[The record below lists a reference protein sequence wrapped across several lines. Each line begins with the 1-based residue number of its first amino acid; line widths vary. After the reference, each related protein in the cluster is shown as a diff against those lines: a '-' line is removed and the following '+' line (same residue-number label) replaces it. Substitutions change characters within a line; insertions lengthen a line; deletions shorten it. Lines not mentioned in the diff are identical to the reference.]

1 MSFQENLKH
10 YREKAG
16 YKSAKEFANTL
27 GIPPNTY
34 VGYEVR
40 GREPKFDTLCKIADL
55 LEVSTDDLLGRTS
68 NILGNKE
75 DKRLKKLLD
84 EIFLLNKTTS
94 AYFDIEINN
103 IDKDFIYLLVKLK
116 CNSLIFNVD
125 INKNDFINS
134 FNKLKNQQ
142 EEEIK
147 YFFKEYI
154 QINIIN
160 EIITGGSYY
169 IETLSKAMQCITE
182 KDITDEGITEFLKAN
197 NGMYSNIIKASR
209 AIKNINRYR
218 NQHFNQK
225 IKKDYEAIKI
235 KINTS
240 IDNK

>member
-1 MSFQENLKH
+1 MSFQENLKY
-10 YREKAG
+10 YREKSG
-16 YKSAKEFANTL
+16 YKTAKDFADVLN
-27 GIPPNTY
+27 IPYTSY
-34 VGYEVR
+34 VAYENK
-40 GREPKFDTLCKIADL
+40 GREPKYEMLCKIADL

-103 IDKDFIYLLVKLK
+103 IDKDFIYLLVK
-116 CNSLIFNVD
+116 CNSQIFNVD

>member
-1 MSFQENLKH
+1 MSFQENLKY
-10 YREKAG
+10 YREKSG
-16 YKSAKEFANTL
+16 YKTAKDFADVLN
-27 GIPPNTY
+27 IPYTSY
-34 VGYEVR
+34 VAYENK
-40 GREPKFDTLCKIADL
+40 GREPKYEMLCKIADL

-103 IDKDFIYLLVKLK
+103 IDKDFIYLLVK

-197 NGMYSNIIKASR
+197 NGMYTDIIKASR